1 MLVYVYAFVRVG
13 LLRAC
18 VYMRVAASVCVHVSV
33 LRLRPDVGVYVVR
46 TRSDCGHAFAN
57 PVRSAVGL
65 QLRPQVEDP
74 QYQ

>member
-46 TRSDCGHAFAN
+46 TRSNMRLLIPFGQLLAFN
-57 PVRSAVGL
+57 
-65 QLRPQVEDP
+65 
-74 QYQ
+74 